1 MGEGSVR
8 KKTKWKK
15 AAPALLAAA
24 IGMGGVMMPLAN
36 GFVAHAE
43 EPAQT
48 IAPMN
53 DEQIASTFM
62 TAVSKGNWEG
72 AYALFNETLKKH
84 VPAEIFPKV
93 WQAKTAPYGKLG
105 KPLSIKRETNS
116 VHTNVVMTYEAEK
129 FPMDITINFD
139 KDGYIDDFYIP
150 FYYTPASQYKE
161 PSYDKKENYME
172 KEVTI
177 GEGEFAL
184 SGTLTMP
191 KGKGP
196 FPVVVL
202 VHGSGPND
210 KDESLYSTK
219 PFRDIAV
226 GLANKDIAVL
236 RYEKVTREH
245 HIKSGMNPKLT
256 IQEET
261 VDDAIKA
268 VELLQTIPQVDKK
281 QVYVLGHSQGGYA
294 LPRIIEADREH
305 KIAGGIVVS
314 GPSGKFQDLMLWQQQ
329 DALERA
335 KKQGAPPE
343 QLEALKANL
352 AFWEQQIAL
361 INDPKY
367 SKDSIP
373 KELQFPNA
381 YWWYE
386 LRDYV
391 PTQLAAKQDVPLLI
405 MQGGKDLQV
414 PLSHINEWK
423 DALVNRDNVI
433 YKQYPNLI
441 HLLVNYAGEPDY
453 SEYAIPANVPENFIQ
468 HMANWIEGGKR
479 SVSFSDVKEGF
490 WAYEE
495 LQFAAEEG
503 YVNGYP
509 DGTFQ
514 PNKEVTRAQAAKLV
528 ANALGFKEEDVTDQ
542 TKFTDIPADSEFLPY
557 VRFLKQKGIMS
568 GYKDGT
574 FKPNEKLT
582 RAQMAKLLTTAFQLK
597 GHPTKPF
604 KDVHNGHW
612 AARYIDA
619 LAANGIT
626 TGKPDGTFAPNKKMT
641 RAQAAAFLYRVL
653 QL

>member
-1 MGEGSVR
+1 M
-8 KKTKWKK
+8 KKKIKWKK

-24 IGMGGVMMPLAN
+24 IGTSGVMMPETSGLVA
-36 GFVAHAE
+36 VAHAE
-43 EPAQT
+43 EPAPT

-53 DEQIASTFM
+53 YEQAASTFM
-62 TAVSKGNWEG
+62 TAASKGNWEG

-84 VPAEIFPKV
+84 VPAEVFQKV
-93 WQAKTAPYGKLG
+93 WEAKTAPFGKLG

-139 KDGYIDDFYIP
+139 KDGNIDDFYIP

-161 PSYDKKENYME
+161 PPYEKKENYVE
-172 KEVTI
+172 KDITI
-177 GEGEFAL
+177 GEGELAL
-184 SGTLTMP
+184 PGTLTIP
-191 KGKGP
+191 KGEGP

-210 KDESLYSTK
+210 KDESLYSMK

-226 GLANKDIAVL
+226 GLANRNIAVL

-245 HIKSGMNPKLT
+245 HIKSGMNQKLT

-261 VDDAIKA
+261 INDAVKA
-268 VELLQTIPQVDKK
+268 VHLLQTLPQIDKN
-281 QVYVLGHSQGGYA
+281 QMYVLGHSQGGYA
-294 LPRIIEADREH
+294 LPRILEADHEH
-305 KIAGGIVVS
+305 QIAGGIVVS

-335 KKQGAPPE
+335 QEQGAPSE

-367 SKDSIP
+367 SKDHIP
-373 KELQFPNA
+373 KEFRLPNA

-391 PTQLAAKQDVPLLI
+391 PTQLAAKQKVPLLM

-414 PLSHINEWK
+414 APSHINEWK
-423 DALVNRDNVI
+423 AALANRDNVT

-468 HMANWIEGGKR
+468 HIANWIKGGKR
-479 SVSFSDVKEGF
+479 PVSFSDVKEEF

-495 LQFAAEEG
+495 IQFAAEEG

-514 PNKEVTRAQAAKLV
+514 PNQNVTRAQAAKLI
-528 ANALGFKEEDVTDQ
+528 ANAIGFKEEKVTDQ
-542 TKFTDIPADSEFLPY
+542 TAFTDIPEDNEFLPY

-574 FKPNEKLT
+574 FKPEEKLT
-582 RAQMAKLLTTAFQLK
+582 RAQMAKLVAMAFQLK
-597 GHPTKPF
+597 GHSAKPF
-604 KDVHNGHW
+604 KDVPNGHW
-612 AARYIDA
+612 AADYIDA
-619 LAANGIT
+619 LTVNGIA
-626 TGKPDGTFAPNKKMT
+626 TGKPDGTFAPNEKVT
-641 RAQAAAFLYRVL
+641 RAQAAAFLYRAL
-653 QL
+653 QH